1 MSMTTYPQIDLSA
14 WRQVGEGGNGAVYVQ
29 DAEPD
34 VLLKV
39 NTVDTSE
46 KTIQEEFFTSKAI
59 FDAGIPTPQMF
70 EIVQAGEFFGVKCQN
85 IKNKKSFSRLCA
97 DDPSSIEARAI
108 QMAQLLKAFHAKTI
122 EDNPWIPSIKQRM
135 LEAAET
141 TVLVGGKA
149 KEKLIE
155 FVKTIPES
163 NHLLHGDL
171 QMGNLIMA
179 DDQPYWIDLGR
190 ATHGIPQ
197 FDLGHFFL
205 FCNIF
210 GKKGRVQ
217 EIAHLSDKQLVQF
230 WNAFALEYNGP
241 DHLDAFI
248 KECRKYAA
256 LDIILLGMVQAL
268 SASERFFLGLL
279 AKKMLK

>member
-1 MSMTTYPQIDLSA
+1 MYPQIELSA
-14 WRQVGEGGNGAVYVQ
+14 WRQTGEGGNGAVYVN

-39 NTVDTSE
+39 NTIDTSE
-46 KTIQEEFFTSKAI
+46 ITIREEFYTTKAVL
-59 FDAGIPTPQMF
+59 DAGVPAPQVF
-70 EIVQAGEFFGVKCQN
+70 EIVQAGEFYGVKCQN

-97 DDPSSIEARAI
+97 DDPSSIDARAS
-108 QMAQLLKAFHAKTI
+108 QMARLLKEYHAKTV
-122 EDNPWIPSIKQRM
+122 EDSPWIPSMKQRM

-141 TVLVGGKA
+141 TALVGGKA
-149 KEKLIE
+149 KERLIE

-179 DDQPYWIDLGR
+179 DEKPYWIDLGR
-190 ATHGIPQ
+190 ASHGIPQ

-217 EIAHLSDKQLVQF
+217 EIVHMSDKQLVQF
-230 WNAFALEYNGP
+230 WKAFALEYNGP
-241 DHLDAFI
+241 DHMDAFI

-256 LDIILLGMVQAL
+256 LDIILLGMIQKLTV
-268 SASERFFLGLL
+268 SERFFLGLL
-279 AKKMLK
+279 AKKMLF